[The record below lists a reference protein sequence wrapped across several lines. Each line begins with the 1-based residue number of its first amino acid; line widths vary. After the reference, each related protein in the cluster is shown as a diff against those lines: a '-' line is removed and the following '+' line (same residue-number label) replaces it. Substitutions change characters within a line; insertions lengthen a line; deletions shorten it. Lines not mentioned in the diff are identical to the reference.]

1 MTPSPLKNLQE
12 RYGELLQLCDSVE
25 AIIDSVAGR
34 IDPDLC
40 LATAAKISKPGGP
53 VAAPPHSRTT
63 SPDPQPLL
71 AATLQSAVAG
81 RSVHSWSAVDAM
93 LRVFLDELR
102 RHVAAEQVLL
112 QAMEGAKA
120 AH

>member
-53 VAAPPHSRTT
+53 VATPPHSRTT